1 MEEKNKEVRE
11 QLARFAAK
19 QKEAK
24 EREERIK
31 LEEEKILLGMFKSL
45 FLMKRWNLNIVKNY
59 LQHKLALLCVWTK
72 TNPGI

>member
-31 LEEEKILLGMFKSL
+31 IEEEKILLGKQFK
-45 FLMKRWNLNIVKNY
+45 V
-59 LQHKLALLCVWTK
+59 
-72 TNPGI
+72 